1 MALLVLRIVFVL
13 VATVVGGVVATNI
26 GGPDWTKLGVLA
38 GLAAGGAIVFVEVNF
53 RHITIRGFSALLIGL
68 VVGVAAW
75 FIFSQILHVLPD
87 HLFGSPEPPEGGGP
101 SPADAVRGYVSVVL
115 MLICVYLGVIITL
128 KGAEQ
133 FNLLLPSTKLESERE
148 TPGGRSILVDTSV
161 IIDGRVAD
169 VAETGFLEGQLI
181 IPRFVL
187 RELQTIAD
195 SSDPLKRTRGRRGL
209 DILNRIQ
216 KDPHIDVKIHET
228 DFADITE
235 VDAKLIKLAKLLD
248 ARVFTNDYNLN
259 KVAEFQQVQVLNVND
274 LANALKPVILPGE
287 AMNVRLV
294 REGKE
299 AGQGVAYLDDGTMV
313 VVNNSRDRIGQKL
326 DVTVTS
332 VLQTS
337 AGRMIFADIKE

>member
-1 MALLVLRIVFVL
+1 MALMVLRIIFVL
-13 VATVVGGVVATNI
+13 ITAVVGGVIAANT
-26 GGPDWTKLGVLA
+26 GGENYMLLGVLA
-38 GLAAGGAIVFVEVNF
+38 GIAVGGAIIFVEMNF
-53 RHITIRGFSALLIGL
+53 RRITIRGFSAVLIGL
-68 VVGVAAW
+68 VAGVAGW
-75 FIFSQILHVLPD
+75 FIFDQILRVLPPAF
-87 HLFGSPEPPEGGGP
+87 FGNTNSQV
-101 SPADAVRGYVSVVL
+101 STVRGSVSVVI
-115 MLICVYLGVIITL
+115 MLICAYLGVVITL

-133 FNLLLPSTKLESERE
+133 FNLLLPSSKIDATSGVGSSER
-148 TPGGRSILVDTSV
+148 ILVDTSV

-169 VAETGFLEGQLI
+169 IAETGFLQGELI

-216 KDPHIDVKIHET
+216 KDPHIEVKIHET
-228 DFADITE
+228 DFPEISD
-235 VDAKLIKLAKLLD
+235 VDAKLVKLAKALD
-248 ARVFTNDYNLN
+248 AKVFTNDYNLN
-259 KVAEFQQVQVLNVND
+259 KVAEFQQVRVLNVND

-287 AMNVRLV
+287 AMNVRIV

-313 VVNNSRDRIGQKL
+313 VVNNGRDRIGQKL
-326 DVTVTS
+326 DVNVTS

-337 AGRMIFADIKE
+337 AGRMIFADIKG

>member
-1 MALLVLRIVFVL
+1 MALMALRLIFVL
-13 VATVVGGVVATNI
+13 ITAIVGGVIATNT
-26 GGPDWTKLGVLA
+26 GGESRMALGVLA
-38 GLAAGGAIVFVEVNF
+38 GLAVGGAIIFIEMNF
-53 RHITIRGFSALLIGL
+53 RRITIRGLSGVLIGL
-68 VVGVAAW
+68 VAGVAGW
-75 FIFSQILHVLPD
+75 FIFYQIVHVLPD
-87 HLFGSPEPPEGGGP
+87 EFFGS
-101 SPADAVRGYVSVVL
+101 SKVLADRAREYVSVVI
-115 MLICVYLGVIITL
+115 MLICVYLGVVVTL

-133 FNLLLPSTKLESERE
+133 LNLLLPSSKIDT
-148 TPGGRSILVDTSV
+148 TGGSGSNDRILVDTSV

-169 VAETGFLEGQLI
+169 IAETGFLQGELI

-228 DFADITE
+228 DFPEIAD
-235 VDAKLIKLAKLLD
+235 VDAKLVKLAKALD
-248 ARVFTNDYNLN
+248 AKVFTNDYNLN
-259 KVAEFQQVQVLNVND
+259 KVAEFQQVRVLNVND

-287 AMNVRLV
+287 AMNVRIV

-313 VVNNSRDRIGQKL
+313 VVNNGRDRIGQKL
-326 DVTVTS
+326 DVNVTS

-337 AGRMIFADIKE
+337 AGRMIFADIKG

>member
-1 MALLVLRIVFVL
+1 MALMALRIIFIL
-13 VATVVGGVVATNI
+13 ITAIVGGVIATGT
-26 GGPDWTKLGVLA
+26 GGESRMALGVLG
-38 GLAAGGAIVFVEVNF
+38 GLAVGGAIVFLEMNF
-53 RHITIRGFSALLIGL
+53 RRITIRGFSAVLIGL
-68 VVGVAAW
+68 VAGVAGW
-75 FIFSQILHVLPD
+75 FIFYQIVRVLPD
-87 HLFGSPEPPEGGGP
+87 EFFGSPGIQ
-101 SPADAVRGYVSVVL
+101 ANRVREYVSVVI
-115 MLICVYLGVIITL
+115 MLICVYLGVVVTL

-133 FNLLLPSTKLESERE
+133 LNLLLPGSKIDTAAGVGSNER
-148 TPGGRSILVDTSV
+148 ILVDTSV

-169 VAETGFLEGQLI
+169 IAETGFLQGELI

-228 DFADITE
+228 DFPEIAD
-235 VDAKLIKLAKLLD
+235 VDAKLVKLAKALD
-248 ARVFTNDYNLN
+248 AKVFTNDYNLN
-259 KVAEFQQVQVLNVND
+259 KVAEFQQVRVLNVND

-287 AMNVRLV
+287 AMNVRIV

-299 AGQGVAYLDDGTMV
+299 TGQGVAYLDDGTMV
-313 VVNNSRDRIGQKL
+313 VVNNGRDRIGQKL

-337 AGRMIFADIKE
+337 AGRMIFADIKS

>member
-1 MALLVLRIVFVL
+1 MALIALRIAFVL
-13 VATVVGGVVATNI
+13 ITAIVGGVIAAKA
-26 GGPDWTKLGVLA
+26 GGADRIVLGVLA
-38 GLAAGGAIVFVEVNF
+38 GLAGGGAIVFVERNF
-53 RHITIRGFSALLIGL
+53 RRITIRGLSALLIGL
-68 VVGVAAW
+68 VAGVAAW
-75 FIFSQILHVLPD
+75 FIFGQILYVLPQE
-87 HLFGSPEPPEGGGP
+87 LFGSTEAQ
-101 SPADAVRGYVSVVL
+101 ADTVRGYISVGL
-115 MLICVYLGVIITL
+115 MLVSVYLGTVVTL

-133 FNLLLPSTKLESERE
+133 FNLVLPSGRFDSQTRPARDERV
-148 TPGGRSILVDTSV
+148 LVDTSV

-169 VAETGFLEGQLI
+169 IAETGFLQGELI

-228 DFADITE
+228 DFPEISE
-235 VDAKLIKLAKLLD
+235 VDAKLVKLAKLVD
-248 ARVFTNDYNLN
+248 ARIFTNDYNLN
-259 KVAEFQQVQVLNVND
+259 KVAEFQQVRVLNVND

-287 AMNVRLV
+287 AMNVRIV

-313 VVNNSRDRIGQKL
+313 VVNNGRDRIGQKL

-337 AGRMIFADIKE
+337 AGRMIFADIKG

>member
-1 MALLVLRIVFVL
+1 MALIALRIVFVL
-13 VATVVGGVVATNI
+13 ITAVVGGIIATNT
-26 GGPDWTKLGVLA
+26 GGESRTVLGVLA
-38 GLAAGGAIVFVEVNF
+38 GLAAGGAVIFIETNF
-53 RHITIRGFSALLIGL
+53 RRITIRGFSALLIGL

-75 FIFSQILHVLPD
+75 FIFWQILHILPD
-87 HLFGSPEPPEGGGP
+87 ELFGSSHPPPGSEQ

-115 MLICVYLGVIITL
+115 MLICVYLGVVVTL

-133 FNLLLPSTKLESERE
+133 FDLLLPATKLEAGGAPARTER
-148 TPGGRSILVDTSV
+148 ILVDTSV

-169 VAETGFLEGQLI
+169 IAETGFLQGQLI

-228 DFADITE
+228 DFADISD
-235 VDAKLIKLAKLLD
+235 VDAKLVKLAKLVD
-248 ARVFTNDYNLN
+248 AKVFTNDYNLN
-259 KVAEFQQVQVLNVND
+259 KVAEFQQVRVLNIND

-287 AMNVRLV
+287 AMNVRIV

-299 AGQGVAYLDDGTMV
+299 VGQGVAYLDDGTMV
-313 VVNNSRDRIGQKL
+313 VVNNGRDRIGQKL
-326 DVTVTS
+326 DVNVTS

-337 AGRMIFADIKE
+337 AGRMIFADTKD

>member
-1 MALLVLRIVFVL
+1 MAFIALRLVFVL
-13 VATVVGGVVATNI
+13 IAAVVGGVIATSL
-26 GGPDWTKLGVLA
+26 GGEGRTVLGVLA
-38 GLAAGGAIVFVEVNF
+38 GLAAGAGIVFIETNF
-53 RHITIRGFSALLIGL
+53 RRITVRGFSAVLIGL
-68 VVGVAAW
+68 VAGVAAW
-75 FIFSQILHVLPD
+75 FIFSRILEVFPD
-87 HLFGSPEPPEGGGP
+87 ALFSSSPEGAHE
-101 SPADAVRGYVSVVL
+101 VRSYMSAAI
-115 MLICVYLGVIITL
+115 MLVCVYLGVLVTL

-133 FNLLLPSTKLESERE
+133 FNLLLPSPKIETEGESAA
-148 TPGGRSILVDTSV
+148 SQYILVDTSV
-161 IIDGRVAD
+161 IIDGRIAD
-169 VAETGFLEGQLI
+169 IAETGFLQGHLI

-228 DFADITE
+228 DFADLVD
-235 VDAKLIKLAKLLD
+235 VDAKLVKLAKMLD
-248 ARVFTNDYNLN
+248 AKVFTNDYNLN
-259 KVAEFQQVQVLNVND
+259 KVAEFQQVRVLNVND

-287 AMNVRLV
+287 AMNVRIV

-313 VVNNSRDRIGQKL
+313 VVNNGRDRIGQKL
-326 DVTVTS
+326 DVCVTS

-337 AGRMIFADIKE
+337 AGRMIFADIKQ

>member
-1 MALLVLRIVFVL
+1 MALIALRIIFVL
-13 VATVVGGVVATNI
+13 ITAVVGGVAAAAT
-26 GGPDWTKLGVLA
+26 GGENYMLLGVLA
-38 GLAAGGAIVFVEVNF
+38 GLTIGGAIIFVEMNF
-53 RHITIRGFSALLIGL
+53 RRITIRGFSAVLIGL
-68 VVGVAAW
+68 VAGVAGW
-75 FIFSQILHVLPD
+75 FIFDQILRVLPWEM
-87 HLFGSPEPPEGGGP
+87 FGSSESQAGT
-101 SPADAVRGYVSVVL
+101 VRGSISVII
-115 MLICVYLGVIITL
+115 MLICVYLGVVVTL

-133 FNLLLPSTKLESERE
+133 FNLLLPGSKVDATSGSIDSER
-148 TPGGRSILVDTSV
+148 ILVDTSV

-169 VAETGFLEGQLI
+169 IAETGFLQGELI

-216 KDPHIDVKIHET
+216 KDPHIEVRIHET
-228 DFADITE
+228 DFPDVSD
-235 VDAKLIKLAKLLD
+235 VDAKLVKLAKVLD
-248 ARVFTNDYNLN
+248 AKVFTNDYNLN
-259 KVAEFQQVQVLNVND
+259 KVAEFQQVRVLNVND

-287 AMNVRLV
+287 AMNVRIV

-313 VVNNSRDRIGQKL
+313 VVNNGRDRIGQKL
-326 DVTVTS
+326 DVNVTS

-337 AGRMIFADIKE
+337 AGRMIFADIKN

>member
-1 MALLVLRIVFVL
+1 MALIALRIAFVL
-13 VATVVGGVVATNI
+13 ITAIVGGVIATKA
-26 GGPDWTKLGVLA
+26 GGAERTVLGVLA
-38 GLAAGGAIVFVEVNF
+38 GLAGGGATVFIERNF
-53 RHITIRGFSALLIGL
+53 RRITIRGFSALLIGL
-68 VVGVAAW
+68 VAGVAAW
-75 FIFSQILHVLPD
+75 FIFWQILDVLPD
-87 HLFGSPEPPEGGGP
+87 ELFGST
-101 SPADAVRGYVSVVL
+101 ADGAKAVRGYVLVAL
-115 MLICVYLGVIITL
+115 MLISVYLGTVITL

-133 FNLLLPSTKLESERE
+133 FNLLLPS
-148 TPGGRSILVDTSV
+148 GRFDSQTRPARDDRVLVDTSV

-169 VAETGFLEGQLI
+169 IAETGFLQGELI

-228 DFADITE
+228 DFPETSE
-235 VDAKLIKLAKLLD
+235 VDAKLVKLAKLVD
-248 ARVFTNDYNLN
+248 ARIFTNDYNLN
-259 KVAEFQQVQVLNVND
+259 KVAEFQQVRVLNVND

-287 AMNVRLV
+287 AMNVRIV

-313 VVNNSRDRIGQKL
+313 VVNNGRDRIGQKL

-337 AGRMIFADIKE
+337 AGRMIFADIKG

>member
-1 MALLVLRIVFVL
+1 MALIALRIIFVL
-13 VATVVGGVVATNI
+13 ITAVVGGVIAINV
-26 GGPDWTKLGVLA
+26 GGEHRTVLGVLA
-38 GLAAGGAIVFVEVNF
+38 GLAAGSAIVFVERNF

-75 FIFSQILHVLPD
+75 FIFSQILYVLP
-87 HLFGSPEPPEGGGP
+87 HELFGSPVVPPDAEQ
-101 SPADAVRGYVSVVL
+101 SQADRVRGYVSVVL
-115 MLICVYLGVIITL
+115 MLISVYLGAVITL
-128 KGAEQ
+128 RGAEQ
-133 FNLLLPSTKLESERE
+133 FDLLLPSSKLE
-148 TPGGRSILVDTSV
+148 TAGGPPPGDRILVDTSV

-169 VAETGFLEGQLI
+169 IAETGFLQGQLI

-228 DFADITE
+228 DFPDISD
-235 VDAKLIKLAKLLD
+235 VDAKLVRLAKVVD
-248 ARVFTNDYNLN
+248 ARIFTNDYNLN
-259 KVAEFQQVQVLNVND
+259 KVAEFQQVRVLNVND

-287 AMNVRLV
+287 AMNVRIV

-313 VVNNSRDRIGQKL
+313 VVNNGRDRIGQKL

-337 AGRMIFADIKE
+337 AGRMIFADIKG

>member
-1 MALLVLRIVFVL
+1 MALIALRIVFVL
-13 VATVVGGVVATNI
+13 ITAIVGGVIATNV
-26 GGPDWTKLGVLA
+26 GGESRTVLGVLA
-38 GLAAGGAIVFVEVNF
+38 GLAAGGAVVFIERNF

-75 FIFSQILHVLPD
+75 FIFSQILHVLPLE
-87 HLFGSPEPPEGGGP
+87 LFGSTE
-101 SPADAVRGYVSVVL
+101 SKADAARGYVSVVV
-115 MLICVYLGVIITL
+115 MLVSVYLGVVITL

-133 FNLLLPSTKLESERE
+133 FDLLLPSTKLDAA
-148 TPGGRSILVDTSV
+148 GGSPTSDRILVDTSV

-169 VAETGFLEGQLI
+169 IAETGFLQGQLI

-228 DFADITE
+228 DFTDVSD
-235 VDAKLIKLAKLLD
+235 VDAKLVKLAKLVD

-259 KVAEFQQVQVLNVND
+259 KIAEFQQVRVLNIND

-299 AGQGVAYLDDGTMV
+299 PGQGVAYLDDGTMV
-313 VVNNSRDRIGQKL
+313 VVNNGRDRIGQKL

-337 AGRMIFADIKE
+337 AGRMIFADIKD